1 MAELAAGLWQR
12 IAARVGKGG
21 LFDVLCCGC
30 VSFAR
35 CESGSPSQERRRCVL
50 DDL

>member
-30 VSFAR
+30 LSFAR